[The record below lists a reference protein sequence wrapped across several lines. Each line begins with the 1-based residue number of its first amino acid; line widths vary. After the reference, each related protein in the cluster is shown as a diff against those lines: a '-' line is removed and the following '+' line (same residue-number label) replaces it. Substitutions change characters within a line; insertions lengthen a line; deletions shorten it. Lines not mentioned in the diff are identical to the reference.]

1 MMYCG
6 TIDMFHVFV
15 GSLNLKHGWFPWGLD
30 MGKKRMACQILVG
43 WTSLVVSNQMYKV
56 LTRSHVTWPIL
67 WLCDA
72 YQSGVPCPS
81 SGGQVRPFV
90 ESSPR
95 SASSH
100 RVSSWILYLGCA
112 WYMHA
117 VLIYILHF
125 FKTHAYH
132 CISICIHTH
141 TMHIRWMCWV
151 DLPSRTRSK
160 MPSLGGIWGQQ
171 MCSKHDLTVKAKV
184 EIDPS
189 ADSSSTAFMVEH
201 TKPGGKILVS

>member
-1 MMYCG
+1 MFLSDPWIWNMDG
-6 TIDMFHVFV
+6 FLEAWIWEKKTDDMPDF
-15 GSLNLKHGWFPWGLD
+15 GWMNIF
-30 MGKKRMACQILVG
+30 
-43 WTSLVVSNQMYKV
+43 
-56 LTRSHVTWPIL
+56 
-67 WLCDA
+67 
-72 YQSGVPCPS
+72 
-81 SGGQVRPFV
+81 GGFKPDVQG
-90 ESSPR
+90 
-95 SASSH
+95 
-100 RVSSWILYLGCA
+100 LGCA

-125 FKTHAYH
+125 FKAHAYH

>member
-160 MPSLGGIWGQQ
+160 MPSLGGIWG
-171 MCSKHDLTVKAKV
+171 
-184 EIDPS
+184 
-189 ADSSSTAFMVEH
+189 
-201 TKPGGKILVS
+201 